1 MTVERRKVALKED
14 YDGLVSKFEHRVLT
28 LELFKKTKK
37 KKIERKD
44 FLLKKDAEAALTTKD
59 LNQIKS
65 C

>member
-37 KKIERKD
+37 KK
-44 FLLKKDAEAALTTKD
+44 LKE
-59 LNQIKS
+59 NIF

>member
-14 YDGLVSKFEHRVLT
+14 DDRLVSKFEHRVLT

-37 KKIERKD
+37 KNKEKI
-44 FLLKKDAEAALTTKD
+44 F
-59 LNQIKS
+59 